1 MKSEAEFALALH
13 QQRLLLRSETLRGQ
27 VASQA
32 RVLEAPLAAADQARA
47 SAHWLYTQRVWIAAA
62 AVVVL
67 VARPRRAWRA
77 ARLGWWLWRSAL
89 RAQAWLA
96 AAGLLARTA

>member
-1 MKSEAEFALALH
+1 MKSEAEFAIALR
-13 QQRLLLRSETLRGQ
+13 QQRLLLRSEALRGQ
-27 VASQA
+27 LASQVQ
-32 RVLEAPLAAADQARA
+32 VLDAPLAAADQARA
-47 SAHWLYTQRVWIAAA
+47 IAQWLYARRVWIAAG

-77 ARLGWWLWRSAL
+77 MRLGWWLWRSAR